1 MLTMRAYAVMEI
13 QSIVQTFV
21 FGTMLANNG
30 RGTVIAQNLDSEIL
44 ISDLKEQLNKANK
57 DLLET
62 QKQLTDLKDRG
73 KYLESRYQ
81 EDCVRINQLRVTVN
95 TLACMYA
102 NLQETAGLL

>member
-30 RGTVIAQNLDSEIL
+30 RGTVIAQNLDLEIL
-44 ISDLKEQLNKANK
+44 NSDLKEQLEKANK

>member
-1 MLTMRAYAVMEI
+1 MRVYAVMEI
-13 QSIVQTFV
+13 QSIVQTLV

-30 RGTVIAQNLDSEIL
+30 RGTVIAQNLDLEIL
-44 ISDLKEQLNKANK
+44 NSLKEQLNKANK

>member
-1 MLTMRAYAVMEI
+1 MEI

-30 RGTVIAQNLDSEIL
+30 RGTVIAKNLDLEIL
-44 ISDLKEQLNKANK
+44 NNSDLKEQLEKVNK

>member
-1 MLTMRAYAVMEI
+1 MEI
-13 QSIVQTFV
+13 QSIVQTLV

-30 RGTVIAQNLDSEIL
+30 RGTVIAQNLDLEIL
-44 ISDLKEQLNKANK
+44 NSLKEQLNKANK